1 MDGIA
6 ARFETGREGVGRW
19 LAVGRRGVWVPV
31 VLLLLAAVPAA
42 LNVWLWNKSQDRI
55 ALHTAVIERA
65 ERLLSHVKD
74 AETGQ
79 RGYLLVGEDAYLEP
93 YREALATVGHDM
105 AILEGLFAQLADHR
119 AGGPAGLARL
129 RELLDARLAIAAE
142 LVDARRNGGS
152 AAALAKERLG
162 EGKAAMDALRA
173 EFARLQG
180 AARAAIEQEQRVGW
194 SRFLALS
201 GVMLALTLLACLA
214 LALLARAGRRQ
225 GARALTLLEG
235 VLANSPAGMGLL
247 DNDLRFRHVN
257 RALAAINGMPAEAH
271 AGRAILDLVPAL
283 RPQLEPLLR
292 DVLQRRRVVSDIE
305 ISTETPAHPGV
316 VRHYQAS
323 YFPVRDSERG
333 QPGVGLVVTDMT
345 ARKRAEEELRG
356 SEERFRAAAQAV
368 GDIIWTTDHVG
379 EMRGVQPDWA
389 AFTGQ
394 TLEEYQGHGW
404 IDAVH
409 PDDRAE
415 TLAAW
420 EQVISARSTYTT
432 EHQLRRVD
440 GQYRQ
445 FSVRGVPVL
454 REDGTIREWVGV
466 HEDITQRREAEAEL
480 MAAKELAEDAN
491 RAKSQFIANMSHEL
505 RTPLSAIIGYAEM
518 LEEEVEETGDEAG
531 VLEDLK
537 KIENNARHLLTLI
550 NDVLDLSKVESGKME
565 VYAETFD
572 AAAMVREVAAT
583 VESLMEKKGNRL
595 ELDVP
600 DDLGAMHS
608 DVTKIRQALLNLLS
622 NAAKFTEGG
631 VIRLSAARE
640 ARSGGDWVRFTVED
654 NGIGMTEE
662 QRAKLFQRFAQADAS
677 TTRRFGGTGLGL
689 AITKAFCR
697 MLGGDIEVASE
708 AGHGSTFT
716 VELPATVASSE
727 VDADGPAPEEEAAN
741 GQDLVLVVD
750 DEPSAR
756 EVVSRFLEREGFR
769 VRTVGDGESGIELAR
784 KLRPCAILLDVIMP
798 RMDGWAVLTALKAD
812 PALSGIPVIMVSSVN
827 ERSLGFS
834 LGAADYLT
842 KPVEWSRLRE
852 TLDGLRS
859 EREAQ
864 PVLVVED
871 DKDARARLCATL
883 VRAGWS
889 VMEASNGREALEQVA
904 RQRPELILLDLMMP
918 EVDGFDF
925 LRNLHAN
932 PDWHGIPVV
941 VLTAKDVTAEDRA
954 LLQGQAQRIIQKG
967 TTTMRDLMAEVRK
980 VAASTTHRISAMSA
994 PDEKSELPEAGR
1006 GPGDTHG

>member
-1 MDGIA
+1 MDSIA
-6 ARFETGREGVGRW
+6 TRLEAGREGVGRW
-19 LAVGRRGVWVPV
+19 LATGRRGVWVPL
-31 VLLLLAAVPAA
+31 VLLLLALVPTA
-42 LNVWLWNKSQDRI
+42 LNFWLWSESQDRI
-55 ALHTAVIERA
+55 ALHTATIERA

-93 YREALATVGHDM
+93 YREALITVGQDM
-105 AILEGLFAQLADHR
+105 AVLSGLLAQLADR
-119 AGGPAGLARL
+119 QASGQAELARL
-129 RELLDARLAIAAE
+129 RELVDARLAIAAE
-142 LVDARRNGGS
+142 LLDARRIGGP
-152 AAALAKERLG
+152 AAALAKERLS

-173 EFARLQG
+173 EVARLQRE
-180 AARAAIEQEQRVGW
+180 ARVAVEREQRVGW

-201 GVMLALTLLACLA
+201 SIMLVLSLLACLA
-214 LALLARAGRRQ
+214 LALLARASRRQ
-225 GARALTLLEG
+225 GARALKLLEG
-235 VLANSPAGMGLL
+235 VLSNSPAGMGLL
-247 DNDLRFRHVN
+247 DSNLRFRHVN

-271 AGRAILDLVPAL
+271 TGRAILDLAPAL
-283 RPQLEPLLR
+283 RPQLEPILR
-292 DVLQRRRVVSDIE
+292 DVLQRRRVVSDVE
-305 ISTETPAHPGV
+305 ISAETPAYPGV
-316 VRHYQAS
+316 LRHFQVS

-333 QPGVGLVVTDMT
+333 QPGVGLVVTDVT
-345 ARKRAEEELRG
+345 ARKRAEEGLRG

-368 GDIIWTTDHVG
+368 GDIIWTTDHAG
-379 EMRGVQPDWA
+379 QMHGAQPDWA
-389 AFTGQ
+389 AYTGQ
-394 TLEEYQGHGW
+394 ALGEYQGHGW
-404 IDAVH
+404 INAVH
-409 PDDRAE
+409 PDDQAE

-432 EHQLRRVD
+432 EHRLRRID
-440 GQYRQ
+440 GQYRN

-454 REDGTIREWVGV
+454 REEGTIREWVGV
-466 HEDITQRREAEAEL
+466 HEDITLRREAEAEL
-480 MAAKELAEDAN
+480 VAAKELAEDAN

-518 LEEEVEETGDEAG
+518 LEEEVEDAGDEAG
-531 VLEDLK
+531 VLDDLK
-537 KIENNARHLLTLI
+537 KIESNARHLLTLI

-572 AAAMVREVAAT
+572 AAAMVRDVAAT
-583 VESLMEKKGNRL
+583 VQSLMEKKGNHL
-595 ELDVP
+595 ELDVS

-608 DVTKIRQALLNLLS
+608 DVTKIRQSLLNLLS

-631 VIRLSAARE
+631 VIRLTAARE
-640 ARSGGDWVRFTVED
+640 RRNDGDWLRFAVAD

-708 AGHGSTFT
+708 AGRGSTFT
-716 VELPATVASSE
+716 VELPATVAGGE
-727 VDADGPAPEEEAAN
+727 VDADGTAPEEEEG

-750 DEPSAR
+750 DEASAR
-756 EVVSRFLEREGFR
+756 EIVSRFLEREGFR
-769 VRTVGDGESGIELAR
+769 VRTVGDGESGLVLAR
-784 KLRPCAILLDVIMP
+784 KLRPCAILLDVMMP

-812 PALSGIPVIMVSSVN
+812 PALSGIPVIMVSNVN

-852 TLDGLRS
+852 TLDGFRS
-859 EREAQ
+859 ERAAL

-871 DKDARARLCATL
+871 DEDARARLCATL
-883 VRAGWS
+883 VRAGWA
-889 VMEASNGREALEQVA
+889 VMEASNGREALEQVEH
-904 RQRPELILLDLMMP
+904 QRPELILLDLMMP

-980 VAASTTHRISAMSA
+980 VAAGATHRLTSVSA
-994 PDEKSELPEAGR
+994 PTKNPDLPAAGR
-1006 GPGDTHG
+1006 GPGDMHG